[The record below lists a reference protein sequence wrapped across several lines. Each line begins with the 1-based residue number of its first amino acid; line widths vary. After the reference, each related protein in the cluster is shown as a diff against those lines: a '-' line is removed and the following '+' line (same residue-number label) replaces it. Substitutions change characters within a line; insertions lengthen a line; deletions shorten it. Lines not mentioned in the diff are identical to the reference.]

1 MRPLGQSEWQRAIF
15 AEKLNRFELIS
26 VAKPDDSLASVEI
39 LVYRNH
45 AFELVA
51 SVLPT
56 FFAFSGLQ
64 CNLTLSAYDDSVQ
77 AQEGAPAAEIIWID
91 FERYRELPTDALCDW
106 FIERLEAVRLLSRAP
121 MIVANSPR
129 DAARDEQLNERL
141 KTWSEAT
148 PAAAI
153 LDLRAIAR
161 DLGARFFDQRR
172 RVVTGTSLSDAAS
185 LEVARALGLALLPSF
200 FLPPIKA
207 IALDLDHTLYSGVL
221 GEDGPSAVLLTP
233 SHLELQATL
242 KILATR
248 GVLLVV
254 VSRNEREDVDAL
266 FEKRSDFALRSED
279 IASWQVSWGSK
290 ADGIRRAARELRVA
304 PDSFL
309 FIDDNAGEIGSV
321 AVEEP
326 GVKLLFAGFS
336 PEQTCA
342 TLRRFPALWSN
353 KVSDADVVRATD
365 LRASRARAA
374 LRKGLDANSYLR
386 DLNVELRFSMDP
398 MEDLSR
404 LRDICTKTNQF
415 NLNLARLDEL
425 QIQDYLTSS
434 ERRVIHVRLSDRLS
448 NSGSVGAIFV
458 RREGSVL
465 AVDELCIS
473 CRAMGR
479 SLEGLM
485 VTEGLRRV
493 AEDLPA
499 EAVRFAYSVGPRNQ
513 PARDWL
519 QAYANVELD
528 GAGGVVELTW
538 SDTRVSSLLKDA
550 PVTLEW
556 IGR

>member
-26 VAKPDDSLASVEI
+26 VAKPDDLLASVDI

-91 FERYRELPTDALCDW
+91 FERYGELPTDALCDW
-106 FIERLEAVRLLSRAP
+106 FIERLEAVRLLSCAP

-221 GEDGPSAVLLTP
+221 GEDGPSAVLFTP

-290 ADGIRRAARELRVA
+290 ADGIRRAARGTTCRSRTHFCL
-304 PDSFL
+304 STTM
-309 FIDDNAGEIGSV
+309 
-321 AVEEP
+321 
-326 GVKLLFAGFS
+326 
-336 PEQTCA
+336 PEKSARWQ
-342 TLRRFPALWSN
+342 LKSRESN
-353 KVSDADVVRATD
+353 SY
-365 LRASRARAA
+365 LRASRRSRRAQHCVDFPRFGPTRCQTLTSCGRLIFARAA
-374 LRKGLDANSYLR
+374 L
-386 DLNVELRFSMDP
+386 
-398 MEDLSR
+398 
-404 LRDICTKTNQF
+404 
-415 NLNLARLDEL
+415 
-425 QIQDYLTSS
+425 
-434 ERRVIHVRLSDRLS
+434 
-448 NSGSVGAIFV
+448 
-458 RREGSVL
+458 
-465 AVDELCIS
+465 
-473 CRAMGR
+473 GR
-479 SLEGLM
+479 
-485 VTEGLRRV
+485 
-493 AEDLPA
+493 
-499 EAVRFAYSVGPRNQ
+499 RFARGWTQ
-513 PARDWL
+513 
-519 QAYANVELD
+519 
-528 GAGGVVELTW
+528 
-538 SDTRVSSLLKDA
+538 
-550 PVTLEW
+550 TL
-556 IGR
+556 IFGT